1 MVISIKKLSTVL
13 GLILTMVAVVVLPVK
28 FDTRYAKAG
37 DMAQVRQNMQK
48 LHDRLD
54 QKIEMDK
61 ANQFNM
67 WMIQMII
74 EFGDDKSKWSAS
86 ARERYEMMKVERD
99 RIQAKYEGG
108 E

>member
-1 MVISIKKLSTVL
+1 VVIPIKKMGTIL
-13 GLILTMVAVVVLPVK
+13 GLLLTMAALVVLPIK

-37 DMAQVRQNMQK
+37 DLEQVRKNMQQ
-48 LHDRLD
+48 LHSRLD

-67 WMIQMII
+67 WMIQMVI
-74 EFGDDKSKWSAS
+74 EFGDDKSKWSTS
-86 ARERYEMMKVERD
+86 ARERYEMMKGERD
-99 RIQAKYEGG
+99 RIRTKYGEG